1 MHPFRMAAP
10 LDDVA
15 HLAEIDKGRML
26 EQMLAFP
33 RQIEEALQKEVTIDG
48 SAESVCLCGMGG
60 SAIGGD
66 ILCDYAAA
74 VSEVPIA
81 VVRGLDLPKWVGPE
95 TLVLMVSYSGN
106 TWEVN
111 ELFERAK
118 ATGASIVG
126 VTSGGALQ
134 DRCESQGSPVISV
147 PKGLQPRAALGYLLG
162 SAGVALDTVNV
173 LPARRDLGRSTG
185 AVADLMQNLSPGV
198 PTDVNMAKK
207 IAVRLN
213 GRLPVI
219 YAPRTI
225 RSVAL
230 RWQTQINENAK
241 MIAFSGE
248 YPEMNH
254 NQIVGWV
261 EGEVRKEMAPIFLRS
276 SSPSGIL
283 AERMAVTV
291 GLIKESKID
300 PLVVELS
307 GRSVLETVLIGIALG
322 DLVSF
327 YLAALR
333 GVDPTPVNSIVELKK
348 RMR

>member
-1 MHPFRMAAP
+1 
-10 LDDVA
+10 
-15 HLAEIDKGRML
+15 
-26 EQMLAFP
+26 
-33 RQIEEALQKEVTIDG
+33 
-48 SAESVCLCGMGG
+48 
-60 SAIGGD
+60 
-66 ILCDYAAA
+66 
-74 VSEVPIA
+74 
-81 VVRGLDLPKWVGPE
+81 
-95 TLVLMVSYSGN
+95 VL
-106 TWEVN
+106 
-111 ELFERAK
+111 
-118 ATGASIVG
+118 
-126 VTSGGALQ
+126 
-134 DRCESQGSPVISV
+134 SV

-173 LPARRDLGRSTG
+173 LPARRDLGRSTS

-198 PTDVNMAKK
+198 PTDDNMAKK

-261 EGEVRKEMAPIFLRS
+261 EGEVRKDMAPIFLRS
-276 SSPSGIL
+276 SSLSGKL

-291 GLIKESKID
+291 ALIKESEID

-307 GRSVLETVLIGIALG
+307 GRSVLETVLMGIALG

-327 YLAALR
+327 YLAALK
-333 GVDPTPVNSIVELKK
+333 GVDPTPVNSIAELKK
-348 RMR
+348 RMQ